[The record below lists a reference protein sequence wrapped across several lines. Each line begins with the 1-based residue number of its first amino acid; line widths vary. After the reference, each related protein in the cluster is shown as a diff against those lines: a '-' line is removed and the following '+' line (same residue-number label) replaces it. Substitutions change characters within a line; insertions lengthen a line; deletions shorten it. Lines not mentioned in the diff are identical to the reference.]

1 VSYLK
6 KRGGNVTMTRK
17 KKNFGLIFP
26 LVVGFLLLTF
36 LGACKSEEKME
47 EESESMIISK
57 NMLIPVFGQGEGSIS
72 GLLDVEQSSD
82 ELKISYYYFI
92 EDMTYFDEEI
102 ERDLAPKIQKLY
114 RDIPEIDRVAFTI
127 YVPTLAE
134 EPYKPYVSFVVTR
147 KLVEETEWDNLLEL
161 EFFNVVMDVKYYD

>member
-1 VSYLK
+1 MTK
-6 KRGGNVTMTRK
+6 NKRLLV
-17 KKNFGLIFP
+17 LIFP
-26 LVVGFLLLTF
+26 LITVFMLLIF

-47 EESESMIISK
+47 EESERMIISK
-57 NMLIPVFGQGEGSIS
+57 DMLIPVFGQGEGSVS
-72 GLLDVEQSSD
+72 GLLDVEQSTD

-114 RDIPEIDRVAFTI
+114 KNIPEIDRIAFTI
-127 YVPTLAE
+127 YVPTLSE

-147 KLVEETEWDNLLEL
+147 KLVEETDWDNLLEL